1 MRCIVAV
8 CGLKRSGKD
17 VVARHIH
24 ERYGFKHVS
33 IAQPLKNVVKTAFDL
48 SDRELDSDSK
58 DVVHP
63 VWGVP
68 PRILLDYI
76 GTHVFQH
83 DIGRVVPSLK
93 DRCFWIDRLLSSN
106 ELEAKL
112 VISDLRFE
120 HELER
125 LRAFS
130 EQHACRLT
138 VIRVTRNGTSTNGL
152 ASEME
157 SERLDA
163 NHVID
168 NNGSLSDLYQKISHV
183 MLKNVQHVQNVDIK
197 QPVPTGY

>member
-1 MRCIVAV
+1 MRSIVAV

-17 VVARHIH
+17 MVARYIH
-24 ERYGFKHVS
+24 EQYGHKHVS
-33 IAQPLKNVVKTAFDL
+33 IAQPLKNVVKVAFDL
-48 SDRELDSDSK
+48 SDQDLDSDSK

-83 DIGRVVPSLK
+83 DIGRVVPSLNH
-93 DRCFWIDRLLSSN
+93 RCFWIDRLLLSN
-106 ELEAKL
+106 KNDAKL
-112 VISDLRFE
+112 VISDLRFK
-120 HELER
+120 HELDR

-130 EQHACRLT
+130 EQHVCQLT

-157 SERLDA
+157 SERLEADY
-163 NHVID
+163 VID
-168 NNGSLSDLYQKISHV
+168 NNGSFADLYQKISNV
-183 MLKNVQHVQNVDIK
+183 MLKNVQHVQNVDK
-197 QPVPTGY
+197 Q